1 MANSNPGSESSRSI
15 PARRRWL
22 FRCGAVLAGLSLF
35 VVIEIACRLTGIGK
49 PRELDDPFVG
59 FSEQQPLFELN
70 ESGDRYE
77 IPKARRKFFNEDSF
91 AVSKPP
97 GTFRIFCLGGSTVQG
112 RPFQKETSFTTFL
125 ELGLNAT
132 DSSRDWEVI
141 NCGGIS
147 YASYRLAPILEECLD
162 YEPDLIILCT
172 GHNEFLE
179 ERSYGHLRNVAPL
192 AAAPMKAAFQLH
204 SFHAARNLFVSEAD
218 DPAQRRSHLGPDVQA
233 RLDFRNGL
241 DAYERD
247 DGWRAGVIR
256 HFEFNVNRLLQTA
269 KRAGVPMLVV
279 LPPSNL
285 ADTPPFK
292 SLPRSGMTESKL
304 AEHSS
309 LLEKARRLQKTD
321 RYGAVA
327 ALESSLK
334 IDDRQ
339 AAVHY
344 QLGRLLESLGETSRA
359 RESFVLARNHDICP
373 LRILSP
379 MEESLKAAA
388 DRWQVP
394 LLDAHKLF
402 EKKTDEVILG
412 SAWLVD
418 HVHPSVDGHQ
428 QIALALIE
436 KLARENL
443 ARLNGNWRTEASAA
457 MRIHVDAIPDVY
469 FLKGEQRLQN
479 LRAWTRGLVEPTD
492 TSQ

>member
-1 MANSNPGSESSRSI
+1 M

-22 FRCGAVLAGLSLF
+22 FRCGAVLVGLSLF
-35 VVIEIACRLTGIGK
+35 LVIEIACRLTGIGK

-59 FSEQQPLFELN
+59 FSELQPLFELN

-77 IPKARRKFFNEDSF
+77 IPTARRKFFNEDSF
-91 AVSKPP
+91 AARKSPES
-97 GTFRIFCLGGSTVQG
+97 FRFFCLGGSTVQG

-125 ELGLNAT
+125 ELGLRAT

-147 YASYRLAPILEECLD
+147 YASYRLVPILEECLK

-204 SFHAARNLFVSEAD
+204 SFHAARNLFVPEAD
-218 DPAQRRSHLGPDVQA
+218 DAAKQRSNLGPNVQA
-233 RLDFRNGL
+233 RLDIRNGL
-241 DAYERD
+241 DAYVRD
-247 DGWRAGVIR
+247 DEWRGGVMR
-256 HFEFNVNRLLQTA
+256 HFEFNINRLLRTA
-269 KRAGVPMLVV
+269 KQGGVPVLVI

-292 SLPRSGMTESKL
+292 SLPRAEITESEL
-304 AEHSS
+304 AEHAA
-309 LLEKARRLQKTD
+309 LQEKARRLQNAD

-327 ALESSLK
+327 ALEASLK

-339 AAVHY
+339 AAVYY
-344 QLGRLLESLGETSRA
+344 QVGRLLESLGETSRA
-359 RESFVLARNHDICP
+359 RKSFVLARDHDICP

-379 MEESLKAAA
+379 MEESLRAAA

-394 LLDAHKLF
+394 LLDAHELL
-402 EKKTDEVILG
+402 EKKTDEGILG

-436 KLARENL
+436 KLAQEKL
-443 ARLNGNWRTEASAA
+443 ATLKVDWRTKASSA
-457 MRIHVDAIPDVY
+457 MRSHVDAIPDVY

-479 LRAWTRGLVEPTD
+479 LRAWTRGLAEPAD